1 MKRIKI
7 NLVPPIEETLSENDF
22 SFKSNLDVAY
32 VPAYKLQV
40 CKSENCECPSK
51 KKTSHGVNACLKTFD
66 FDNIPPNEKHNCDN
80 LIICA
85 VIYPNDIDKL
95 ERL

>member
-7 NLVPPIEETLSENDF
+7 NLVPPIEEILSENDF

-40 CKSENCECPSK
+40 CRSEKCECASK
-51 KKTSHGVNACLKTFD
+51 TKTIHGVNICLKSFNSQD
-66 FDNIPPNEKHNCDN
+66 IPPNEKHNCDN

>member
-1 MKRIKI
+1 MKRIK
-7 NLVPPIEETLSENDF
+7 LVPTNRETLSENDF

-32 VPAYKLQV
+32 IPAYILQV
-40 CKSENCECPSK
+40 CKSEKCGCPSK
-51 KKTSHGVNACLKTFD
+51 IKTSPGVNVCLKNFNSQD
-66 FDNIPPNEKHNCDN
+66 IPQNEKYKCDN

-85 VIYPNDIDKL
+85 VIYPNDIDEL